1 VQATQHKE
9 ARGTV
14 WSWMAGV
21 GCCLTVL
28 AALGL
33 GIPVTGAQTPA
44 PGGPIAIG
52 MLASLWGPT
61 EDMLGVRDGLAALG
75 YRQDEQVAFGF
86 RAAEG
91 HEDTLDTIARQLVR
105 DGAQLL
111 IASDWKAL
119 QAAQRVTTR
128 TPIVFTAWYDPV
140 KHGVINRLGENVTG
154 VIPAFP
160 EVSPKALEV
169 FRALLPTLQR
179 LLLPYDAD
187 DPDLVEALRAV
198 RVSAARLGITL
209 VERAIRTQ
217 EEARQAMMT
226 AHEAEVDGILPVG
239 GRWNIAG
246 YALQASLQQRLPA
259 LFARAWM
266 ADYGGLA
273 SYGPSWH
280 GLGVQ
285 AAQLVVRLLQGA
297 NPAELPVQTT
307 QQMEL
312 VINART
318 AQALG
323 ITVPPSLLARADRVI
338 R

>member
-1 VQATQHKE
+1 MQSTEQTG
-9 ARGTV
+9 ARGIARPRATRGL
-14 WSWMAGV
+14 WWLA
-21 GCCLTVL
+21 VL
-28 AALGL
+28 VTLL
-33 GIPVTGAQTPA
+33 LSVPVTGTEPSA

-61 EDMLGVRDGLAALG
+61 EDMLGVRDSLAALG

-91 HEDTLDTIARQLVR
+91 HEDMLDTIARQLVR

-111 IASDWKAL
+111 IASDWDAL
-119 QAAQRVTTR
+119 QAAQRVPTR

-140 KHGVINRLGENVTG
+140 KHGVLNSYAENVTG
-154 VIPAFP
+154 VLPAFP
-160 EVSPKALEV
+160 EVSPQALEV

-179 LLLPYDAD
+179 LLLPYDAA
-187 DPDLVEALRAV
+187 DPDLAEALRAV
-198 RVSAARLGITL
+198 RVSASHLGIVL

-217 EEARQAMMT
+217 AEARQAMMT
-226 AHEAEVDGILPVG
+226 AHQADVDGILPVG

-246 YALQASLQQRLPA
+246 YALQASLQHRLPA
-259 LFARAWM
+259 LFPRAWM

-285 AAQLVVRLLQGA
+285 AAGLVVRLLQGA
-297 NPAELPVQTT
+297 NPAELPVQVAP
-307 QQMEL
+307 QMEL

-323 ITVPPSLLARADRVI
+323 ITVPSSLLARADRVI